1 NFGAFI
7 SLLKCVVGTGILA
20 LPLAF
25 YYAGII
31 FGTILLIVVAFIL
44 IHGMQLMIMCM
55 IESSRRQQMGYCTF
69 PLSMK
74 FSLSQG
80 PRFFQCIANAGAAIC
95 YIVLISSHYGVC
107 VVYLVFVS
115 ENLKQMFDFHVTE
128 LNVRIYVA
136 IVGLL
141 MMAPFMIRSLKWLV
155 PFNLLASVLIYLG
168 FTCIIYY
175 LFQDL
180 PPISQ
185 RAVVFGEVAYLP
197 LFFGIALFS
206 ITSVGVMLAI
216 EAKMEHPEQYIG
228 WFGIL
233 DLSIVVVI
241 ISYTFFGVMGYWKYG
256 DAITGSITL
265 NLPTKETVAQIS
277 KTFIMIAIF
286 FTYPLC
292 GYVVIDI
299 IMNQFWNR
307 NGELKH
313 AVFKEYIVRVVFVL
327 ISTINAAAFP
337 NLGPLLSLVGAFTIS
352 LLNVIFPAIMEICLL
367 YPPEYNYGKLKWKLI
382 KDILLFLF
390 GTFVLVLGTTSSIN
404 EMIRNW
410 GGEKTTAE
418 PTTVEDTT
426 ELGTT
431 LAAAAPAPVPPA
443 FLRFF

>member
-31 FGTILLIVVAFIL
+31 CGTILLIAVAFIL
-44 IHGMQLMIMCM
+44 IHGMQLLIMCM
-55 IESSRRQQMGYCTF
+55 IECARRQQMGYCTF

-74 FSLSQG
+74 FSLSEG
-80 PRFFQCIANAGAAIC
+80 PRFFQCIAKAGAIIC
-95 YIVLISSHYGVC
+95 YIVLITSHYGVC

-136 IVGLL
+136 IVGLF

-155 PFNLLASVLIYLG
+155 PFSLLASICIYLG

-175 LFQDL
+175 LFKDL
-180 PPISQ
+180 PPISD
-185 RAVVFGEVAYLP
+185 RAVFFGQVSYLP
-197 LFFGIALFS
+197 NFFGIALFS

-233 DLSIVVVI
+233 DIAVVVVI
-241 ISYTFFGVMGYWKYG
+241 ISYVFFGVMGYWKFG
-256 DAITGSITL
+256 SEIQGSITL
-265 NLPTKETVAQIS
+265 NLPIEETVAQIS

-286 FTYPLC
+286 FTYPLS

-307 NGELKH
+307 NGDLQH
-313 AVFKEYIVRVVFVL
+313 AVLKEYIVRIIFVL

-337 NLGPLLSLVGAFTIS
+337 KLGPLLTLVGAFTIS
-352 LLNVIFPAIMEICLL
+352 LLNIIFPAFMEICLL
-367 YPPEYNYGKLKWKLI
+367 FPAEYNYGMLKWKLV
-382 KDILLFLF
+382 KDILLIIF
-390 GTFVLVLGTTSSIN
+390 GTFVLVLGSHSSIK
-404 EMIRNW
+404 EMINEW
-410 GGEKTTAE
+410 GEKTTAE
-418 PTTVEDTT
+418 PTTTEVTT

-431 LAAAAPAPVPPA
+431 VVAPPAQAPPA
-443 FLRFF
+443 FLRFFE